1 MGKFLIKKYLYE
13 ISKENIKDRETLL
26 YLYENL
32 KENYYLSDDFSLDFY
47 ILLAKAGFISTSIF
61 IENKFY
67 LLPEIQFEYAILDFK
82 NLHISKKVNTL
93 LKKDNYIF
101 KIDNNL
107 KEFFINL
114 NIYHKDNWLINRYEE
129 LIYKLKEKKNLD
141 NFEIMQFSIYNNNE
155 LIASEIGYRIASTYT
170 SLTGFCNKDKKYN
183 NFGKLQMTLT
193 ARYLEKNNFLFWNLG
208 HPYMQYKFD
217 LGATLYSRKDF
228 LKRWLSSINS

>member
-1 MGKFLIKKYLYE
+1 MGKFLIKKHLYE

-228 LKRWLSSINS
+228 LKRWLSSTNI

>member
-1 MGKFLIKKYLYE
+1 ME
-13 ISKENIKDRETLL
+13 
-26 YLYENL
+26 
-32 KENYYLSDDFSLDFY
+32 ENYYLSDDFSLDFY

-82 NLHISKKVNTL
+82 NLHISKKVNNL

-228 LKRWLSSINS
+228 LKRWLSSTNI

>member
-32 KENYYLSDDFSLDFY
+32 EENYYLSDDFSLDFY

-82 NLHISKKVNTL
+82 NLHISKKVNNL

-228 LKRWLSSINS
+228 LKRWLSSTNI